1 MLFRSAFYRPDEA
14 VQLVGSIYKIKAELR
29 WQPAY
34 SFETLVQSMVD
45 HDLKE
50 LTDGGCS

>member
-1 MLFRSAFYRPDEA
+1 
-14 VQLVGSIYKIKAELR
+14 VGCIYKIKAELR

-34 SFETLVQSMVD
+34 SFEALVQSMVD

-50 LTDGGCS
+50 LTDGGL